1 MHMHQ
6 GLAPSRRG
14 SALLFSVVAVMVV
27 SILAAGFL
35 QLALSVTR
43 RTNASSDTQQALNLA
58 EAGLAEAYTGLAV
71 ARTGNV
77 GSADAPAVF
86 GGGLLWVEATEHD
99 GGLVELE
106 STAMYG

>member
-1 MHMHQ
+1 MH
-6 GLAPSRRG
+6 LRTISRARNG

-43 RTNASSDTQQALNLA
+43 RLNSSSDTLQALNLA

-71 ARTGNV
+71 ARTGKV
-77 GSADAPAVF
+77 GSPEAPAIF
-86 GGGLLWVEATEHD
+86 GGGLLWVEATERA

-106 STAMYG
+106 STAM